1 MGDTVPLIDAQT
13 ANILGSINKFTVQQ
27 HVKVFDNCIE
37 QPNTYTI
44 YNLETNQALI
54 RVQER
59 SECCPRICCAPHHSI
74 ILEFNALD
82 PAGNE
87 MFPGAPSIP
96 LPAPAARPRI
106 RADYQNWKRAVV
118 NALFHPPPRRSHH
131 HGARGLLL
139 QAMHRGFSLH

>member
-27 HVKVFDNCIE
+27 HVKIFDNCIE

-44 YNLETNQALI
+44 YNLDTQQALI

-59 SECCPRICCAPHHSI
+59 SECLPRICCKPHHSI

-87 MFPGAPSIP
+87 IFPGAPSN
-96 LPAPAARPRI
+96 RPS
-106 RADYQNWKRAVV
+106 QPNSEP
-118 NALFHPPPRRSHH
+118 H
-131 HGARGLLL
+131 LLL
-139 QAMHRGFSLH
+139 IVTAPHRC

>member
-27 HVKVFDNCIE
+27 HVKVCCL
-37 QPNTYTI
+37 PNTYTI
-44 YNLETNQALI
+44 YNLDTQQALI

-59 SECCPRICCAPHHSI
+59 SECLPRICCAPHHSI

-87 MFPGAPSIP
+87 IFPGAPSN
-96 LPAPAARPRI
+96 RPS
-106 RADYQNWKRAVV
+106 QPKSEP
-118 NALFHPPPRRSHH
+118 H
-131 HGARGLLL
+131 LLL
-139 QAMHRGFSLH
+139 IVTAPHRC

>member
-27 HVKVFDNCIE
+27 HVKIFDNCIE

-44 YNLETNQALI
+44 YNLDTQQALI

-59 SECCPRICCAPHHSI
+59 SECLPRFCCAPHHSI

-87 MFPGAPSIP
+87 IFPGAPSN
-96 LPAPAARPRI
+96 RPS
-106 RADYQNWKRAVV
+106 QPKSEP
-118 NALFHPPPRRSHH
+118 H
-131 HGARGLLL
+131 LLL
-139 QAMHRGFSLH
+139 IVTAPHRC

>member
-59 SECCPRICCAPHHSI
+59 SECFPRICCAPHHSI

-87 MFPGAPSIP
+87 MFPGAPPPRPDREFGQMTKIGNAP
-96 LPAPAARPRI
+96 LLTRSS
-106 RADYQNWKRAVV
+106 N
-118 NALFHPPPRRSHH
+118 PPPRRSHH

>member
-82 PAGNE
+82 PANLRPVVVRAINE
-87 MFPGAPSIP
+87 QSKLSESTIQE
-96 LPAPAARPRI
+96 AA
-106 RADYQNWKRAVV
+106 KGGCVV
-118 NALFHPPPRRSHH
+118 
-131 HGARGLLL
+131 
-139 QAMHRGFSLH
+139 M

>member
-59 SECCPRICCAPHHSI
+59 SECFPRICCAPHHSI

-106 RADYQNWKRAVV
+106 RANDQNWKRAVV
-118 NALFHPPPRRSHH
+118 NRSSTPPPRRRHH